1 MYFNLNLNIQIIL
14 ISILPF
20 CLIAGPAPT
29 DIAVSLTGILF
40 IIYSI
45 KYKRKINFFN
55 KFVLLFVIFYFYI
68 VLRSLFS
75 ENFLLSFESSLF
87 YFRYLFFILSIDLV
101 VSKNSKIY
109 NYLFISLSASFL
121 ILIFD
126 GFFQYFTGYNIL
138 GFEYDGVR
146 VSSLF
151 LDEKILGSYL
161 SRLTPVFLGLA
172 ILLYGDSKHKIIISL
187 ILVLL
192 IDVLVIL
199 SGERS
204 SIFYVFLSTFLITA
218 LISKWKFYRLMAFII
233 SLIVATLIFTIDEK
247 VKERV
252 IYKTLKQTNIL
263 SDKINAFSIQHQ
275 VIYSSALKIYK
286 DYPLFGIGPKLF
298 REKCK
303 EVKYNTYTI
312 EDGSV
317 DGCQSHPHNS
327 YIQLLVET
335 GIFGF
340 AFVFMF
346 FLYVNYLFI
355 KHFLNMI
362 IKKKNLI
369 PDHQICFYAAIY
381 ISLWPLAPT
390 GSFFNN
396 WLGAIYFL
404 PLGLILNKFVKL

>member
-192 IDVLVIL
+192 IYIAFFDVEVG
-199 SGERS
+199 SE
-204 SIFYVFLSTFLITA
+204 
-218 LISKWKFYRLMAFII
+218 
-233 SLIVATLIFTIDEK
+233 LIFFFYD
-247 VKERV
+247 
-252 IYKTLKQTNIL
+252 
-263 SDKINAFSIQHQ
+263 
-275 VIYSSALKIYK
+275 
-286 DYPLFGIGPKLF
+286 
-298 REKCK
+298 
-303 EVKYNTYTI
+303 
-312 EDGSV
+312 
-317 DGCQSHPHNS
+317 
-327 YIQLLVET
+327 
-335 GIFGF
+335 
-340 AFVFMF
+340 FV
-346 FLYVNYLFI
+346 
-355 KHFLNMI
+355 
-362 IKKKNLI
+362 
-369 PDHQICFYAAIY
+369 
-381 ISLWPLAPT
+381 
-390 GSFFNN
+390 
-396 WLGAIYFL
+396 
-404 PLGLILNKFVKL
+404 

>member
-362 IKKKNLI
+362 IKKKI
-369 PDHQICFYAAIY
+369 
-381 ISLWPLAPT
+381 
-390 GSFFNN
+390 
-396 WLGAIYFL
+396 
-404 PLGLILNKFVKL
+404 

>member
-126 GFFQYFTGYNIL
+126 GFLQYFTGYNIL

>member
-346 FLYVNYLFI
+346 FLYVNY
-355 KHFLNMI
+355 MI

>member
-204 SIFYVFLSTFLITA
+204 SIFYVFLSTFLKKLSEP
-218 LISKWKFYRLMAFII
+218 LISMINNEFY
-233 SLIVATLIFTIDEK
+233 E
-247 VKERV
+247 
-252 IYKTLKQTNIL
+252 L
-263 SDKINAFSIQHQ
+263 S
-275 VIYSSALKIYK
+275 
-286 DYPLFGIGPKLF
+286 
-298 REKCK
+298 
-303 EVKYNTYTI
+303 
-312 EDGSV
+312 
-317 DGCQSHPHNS
+317 
-327 YIQLLVET
+327 
-335 GIFGF
+335 
-340 AFVFMF
+340 
-346 FLYVNYLFI
+346 
-355 KHFLNMI
+355 
-362 IKKKNLI
+362 
-369 PDHQICFYAAIY
+369 
-381 ISLWPLAPT
+381 
-390 GSFFNN
+390 
-396 WLGAIYFL
+396 
-404 PLGLILNKFVKL
+404 